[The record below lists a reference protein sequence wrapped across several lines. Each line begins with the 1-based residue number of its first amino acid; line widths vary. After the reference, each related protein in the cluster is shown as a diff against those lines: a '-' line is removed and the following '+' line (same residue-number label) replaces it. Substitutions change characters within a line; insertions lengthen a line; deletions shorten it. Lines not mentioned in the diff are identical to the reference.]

1 MAGIDASITFS
12 PHDTARARLAE
23 IGQDVEKAQAC
34 LLYSLAFLS
43 ITGGAVTD
51 AVEAATNS
59 PVFTYGIS
67 DNNTGVT
74 VHKPNGNTAPVY
86 FARLNKHVPTP
97 FKVEP
102 YTGSGP
108 NLHHKF
114 LVIDFNTPDARVW
127 TGSYNFSKPA
137 DLQNGENLLLIR
149 EKNCDIVYGR
159 RDTHLRRLPFPRHP
173 GRRCR
178 GQKDIVLAKGAYGQ
192 DPWWAEDYTDP
203 FKIRDRE
210 LFA

>member
-149 EKNCDIVYGR
+149 EKKLRHRIWSKGYASSTTTISASPRKTLQRPKRHRPCK
-159 RDTHLRRLPFPRHP
+159 RRLRP
-173 GRRCR
+173 
-178 GQKDIVLAKGAYGQ
+178 
-192 DPWWAEDYTDP
+192 
-203 FKIRDRE
+203 
-210 LFA
+210 

>member
-1 MAGIDASITFS
+1 MPPLFPGFPEHHRRCCNRRRGSGYQQ
-12 PHDTARARLAE
+12 P
-23 IGQDVEKAQAC
+23 G
-34 LLYSLAFLS
+34 
-43 ITGGAVTD
+43 
-51 AVEAATNS
+51 
-59 PVFTYGIS
+59 FTYGIS

-102 YTGSGP
+102 YTGIGP

-149 EKNCDIVYGR
+149 D
-159 RDTHLRRLPFPRHP
+159 
-173 GRRCR
+173 
-178 GQKDIVLAKGAYGQ
+178 QKIATSY
-192 DPWWAEDYTDP
+192 
-203 FKIRDRE
+203 
-210 LFA
+210 

>member
-1 MAGIDASITFS
+1 MPPLFPGFPEHHRRCCNRRRGSGYQQPGF
-12 PHDTARARLAE
+12 
-23 IGQDVEKAQAC
+23 
-34 LLYSLAFLS
+34 
-43 ITGGAVTD
+43 
-51 AVEAATNS
+51 
-59 PVFTYGIS
+59 
-67 DNNTGVT
+67 T

-102 YTGSGP
+102 YTGIGP

-149 EKNCDIVYGR
+149 D
-159 RDTHLRRLPFPRHP
+159 
-173 GRRCR
+173 
-178 GQKDIVLAKGAYGQ
+178 QKIATSYMVEGIRIFDDYHFRVTQEDAAEAKKTSSLQKAPTAGE